1 MTVGKAKIIQRGFPL
16 YGGKSIINRILRLA
30 LNVVQYCSVKLKVI
44 ADGAAA
50 TAIEASER
58 RKQCEIGE
66 SGKGNIGCAVQING
80 SLTV

>member
-1 MTVGKAKIIQRGFPL
+1 M
-16 YGGKSIINRILRLA
+16 NRILRIA
-30 LNVVQYCSVKLKVI
+30 LNVVQYCSVRLKGI

-50 TAIEASER
+50 TAIAASER

-66 SGKGNIGCAVQING
+66 IGEGNVGCDAQTNG